1 VVEWNVADA
10 PSLTTDVRR
19 VTKPPANVILHL
31 ERRCDMPVIARFYG
45 ILIKMYFREHGVP
58 HFHAI
63 YGEFN
68 GVFDVTSI
76 EMIEG
81 DLPPRAQRLVR
92 DWAEKYKNELESM
105 WETQDYKALP
115 GLE

>member
-1 VVEWNVADA
+1 
-10 PSLTTDVRR
+10 
-19 VTKPPANVILHL
+19 
-31 ERRCDMPVIARFYG
+31 
-45 ILIKMYFREHGVP
+45 MYFREHGVP

-68 GVFDVTSI
+68 GVFVVDSL

-81 DLPPRAQRLVR
+81 DLPGRAQKLVLE
-92 DWAEKYKNELESM
+92 WAERYRDELRQM
-105 WETQDYKALP
+105 WEAQEYKALP